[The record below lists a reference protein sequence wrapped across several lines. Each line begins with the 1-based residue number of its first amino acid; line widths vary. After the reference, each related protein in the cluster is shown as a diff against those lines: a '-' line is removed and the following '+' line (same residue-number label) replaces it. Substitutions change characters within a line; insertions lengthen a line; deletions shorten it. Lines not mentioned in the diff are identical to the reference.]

1 MRNSGKSIWTPRVIN
16 NKMAEYESIQLSC
29 YCLLL
34 LGYIGITGIWILGD
48 TILPYRVYARD
59 CNQYAY
65 SYCYGCILCCTQ
77 QTRGLAAN

>member
-48 TILPYRVYARD
+48 TILPYRVCA
-59 CNQYAY
+59 
-65 SYCYGCILCCTQ
+65 
-77 QTRGLAAN
+77 